1 MVNAD
6 IGKPQIDCNPF
17 KIDLMYLKDCGGCE
31 VKPKGGDKGIVV
43 DETKRSGYHPPTG
56 PWDSEIYRRD
66 PALLQSVTGETD
78 AWETKDLVELV
89 DAMDVMRRWFRVFK
103 KKDIR
108 RLKKEIHA
116 QDKRKL
122 WMKKMDEIFTPVIGQ
137 LKSTKLEV

>member
-1 MVNAD
+1 M
-6 IGKPQIDCNPF
+6 
-17 KIDLMYLKDCGGCE
+17 
-31 VKPKGGDKGIVV
+31 

-103 KKDIR
+103 KKDIKK
-108 RLKKEIHA
+108 LKKEIHV

-122 WMKKMDEIFTPVIGQ
+122 WMKKMDEIFRPAIGH
-137 LKSTKLEV
+137 LKSTKLEL